1 LKPGFFKFNPLACLL
16 ARGFSLIDYIV
27 KMHRI
32 TTIFIFYMIISG
44 CSENKSID
52 KRARLAGMYK
62 LYIAEN
68 ADSNGVWHE
77 DPWTKGGTG
86 YIVYDG
92 LGHMAVQI
100 NRKGYN
106 DYQWLPEEESLRDEK
121 INAKLDSMSV
131 DELKDAVRAFSG
143 SYVYAGNYTIEDTAD
158 VVKHERLST
167 TIHSPVG
174 STVRRAFTFSG
185 DTIILRVLNGNRR
198 LKWIKQP

>member
-1 LKPGFFKFNPLACLL
+1 MLYSIRVTEGYTWQQRIKISILFIIPVFLFACTGKSKQNRNALL
-16 ARGFSLIDYIV
+16 S
-27 KMHRI
+27 
-32 TTIFIFYMIISG
+32 
-44 CSENKSID
+44 
-52 KRARLAGMYK
+52 GMYK

-92 LGHMAVQI
+92 IGHMAVHITRQ
-100 NRKGYN
+100 GYN
-106 DYQWLPEEESLRDEK
+106 DFKWLPEEESLRPQRIDQ
-121 INAKLDSMSV
+121 KLDSMSTE
-131 DELKDAVRAFSG
+131 ELKAAVRAFSS
-143 SYVYAGNYTIEDTAD
+143 SYVYAGDYTVEDTID
-158 VVKHERLST
+158 VVKHHRIST
-167 TIHSPVG
+167 SIHSLTG

>member
-1 LKPGFFKFNPLACLL
+1 MLYKIKVPEACT
-16 ARGFSLIDYIV
+16 FQQ
-27 KMHRI
+27 RI
-32 TTIFIFYMIISG
+32 KIFILFVIPVFLFA
-44 CSENKSID
+44 CTDKS
-52 KRARLAGMYK
+52 KHNRNTLLAGMYK

-92 LGHMAVQI
+92 IGHMAVHITRQ
-100 NRKGYN
+100 GYN
-106 DYQWLPEEESLRDEK
+106 DFKWLPEEESLRPER
-121 INAKLDSMSV
+121 INQKLDSMSTE
-131 DELKDAVRAFSG
+131 ELKAAVRAFSS
-143 SYVYAGNYTIEDTAD
+143 SYVYAGNYTVEDSID
-158 VVKHERLST
+158 VVKHHRIST
-167 TIHSPVG
+167 SIHSPMG

>member
-1 LKPGFFKFNPLACLL
+1 MKLSFLLIILVLISACTDKSKPNRNAQ
-16 ARGFSLIDYIV
+16 
-27 KMHRI
+27 
-32 TTIFIFYMIISG
+32 
-44 CSENKSID
+44 
-52 KRARLAGMYK
+52 LAGMYK

-68 ADSNGVWHE
+68 ADSNGVWQE

-100 NRKGYN
+100 TRKGYN
-106 DYQWLPEEESLRDEK
+106 DYKWLPEEESLRDEK
-121 INAKLDSMSV
+121 INQKLDSMSTE
-131 DELKDAVRAFSG
+131 ELKAAVRAFSS
-143 SYVYAGNYTIEDTAD
+143 SYVYVGNYTIEDSID
-158 VVKHERLST
+158 VVKHHRIST
-167 TIHSPVG
+167 SIHSPLG